1 MVETKYP
8 IKLSVPQVSILV
20 TVPQDQAVR
29 LRYLCELDKQNI
41 SDLTGEAL
49 RQYLESRSHEF
60 TDWTSINIFQ
70 PIRDKIGAN
79 LAYIR
84 QIHGSSQT
92 DIANAIGSWQSCI
105 SAVEQGRSGIALSDV
120 LKICNF
126 LGCSLEEILTGVPCG
141 KVPTVRNNREIAI
154 ALRKFRVKNNWSQ
167 YELGLKIR
175 CSQKVVSIIES
186 GERALSVCEYA
197 VLGGFLED

>member
-1 MVETKYP
+1 MVETKYS

-20 TVPQDQAVR
+20 SVPQDQAIR

-49 RQYLESRSHEF
+49 KQYIESRSHEF
-60 TDWTSINIFQ
+60 EDWTSINIFQ

-84 QIHGSSQT
+84 QINGSSQT
-92 DIANAIGSWQSCI
+92 DVANTIGSWQSCI
-105 SAVEQGRSGIALSDV
+105 SAVEQGRSGIALSDI
-120 LKICNF
+120 LKICNY
-126 LGCSLEEILTGVPCG
+126 LGCSLAEIISGVPSD

-154 ALRKFRVKNNWSQ
+154 ALKRFRIRNNWSQ

-186 GERALSVCEYA
+186 GERALSVCEYV